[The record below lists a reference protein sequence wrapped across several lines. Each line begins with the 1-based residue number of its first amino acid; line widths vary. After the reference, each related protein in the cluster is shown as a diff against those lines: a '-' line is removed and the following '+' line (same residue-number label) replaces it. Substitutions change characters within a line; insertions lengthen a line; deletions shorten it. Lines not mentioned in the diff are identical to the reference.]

1 MKIKIANKN
10 VGDGCPT
17 FVIAEGGLNHN
28 GDVRLAKKIVE
39 NAANVGADAIK
50 FQTFDA
56 SDLVSSKSKAHNL
69 FRKLEL
75 SDSDFSELNDFAKSN
90 QIIFLSTPFGI
101 KAVNLL
107 IRLKVPAFKVAS
119 GDLTNLPLISYIA
132 RNKKPIILSTGM
144 GNVKEINEAVQAIK
158 SVKNNKIIIMH
169 SVTSYP
175 TPYNEVNLRTLNTLK
190 MKFKFPIGYSDNG
203 NNDLVSLVAVAMGSK
218 VIEKHF
224 TINKKLRGPDHRISA
239 DPKQMKNLIMQIRQI
254 EEMFGTGIKNPQPS
268 ELGNLV
274 MARRSIHTI
283 QNIKKNSHLT
293 TEMIAIKRPA
303 VGIHPKFYYK
313 ILGKKTKRNL
323 SIDEPIK
330 WSDLK

>member
-10 VGDGCPT
+10 IGEGCPT

-56 SDLVSSKSKAHNL
+56 SDLVSSKSNAYKL

-107 IRLKVPAFKVAS
+107 IRLKVPAFKIAS

-132 RNKKPIILSTGM
+132 RNKKPMLLSTGM
-144 GNVKEINEAVQAIK
+144 GNIEEVNDAVQAIK
-158 SVKNNKIIIMH
+158 NVKNNKIIIMH

-175 TPYNEVNLRTLNTLK
+175 TPYNEVNLHTLTTLK
-190 MKFKFPIGYSDNG
+190 MKFKFPVGYSDNG
-203 NNDLVSLVAVAMGSK
+203 RNDLVTLVAVAMGSK

-224 TINKKLRGPDHRISA
+224 TINKKLRGPDHKISA
-239 DPKQMKNLIMQIRQI
+239 DPKQMKNLIIQIRQI
-254 EEMFGTGIKNPQPS
+254 EEMFGTGIKKPQPS
-268 ELGNLV
+268 ELENLV
-274 MARRSIHTI
+274 MARRSIHTT
-283 QNIKKNSHLT
+283 QNIKKNSILT
-293 TEMIAIKRPA
+293 AEMTAIKRPA
-303 VGIHPKFYYK
+303 IGILPKFYDK

>member
-1 MKIKIANKN
+1 MKIKIVNKN
-10 VGDGCPT
+10 IGEGCPT

-56 SDLVSSKSKAHNL
+56 SDLVSSKSNAYKL

-90 QIIFLSTPFGI
+90 QIIFLSTPFGM

-107 IRLKVPAFKVAS
+107 IRLKVPAFKIAS

-132 RNKKPIILSTGM
+132 RNKKPMLLSTGM
-144 GNVKEINEAVQAIK
+144 GNIEEINDAVQAIK
-158 SVKNNKIIIMH
+158 NVKNNKIIIMH

-175 TPYNEVNLRTLNTLK
+175 TPYNEVNLHTLTTLK
-190 MKFKFPIGYSDNG
+190 MKFKFPVGYSDNG
-203 NNDLVSLVAVAMGSK
+203 RNDLVTLVAVAMGSK

-224 TINKKLRGPDHRISA
+224 TINKKLRGPDHKISA
-239 DPKQMKNLIMQIRQI
+239 DPKQMKNLIIQIHQI
-254 EEMFGTGIKNPQPS
+254 EEMFGMGIKKPQPS
-268 ELGNLV
+268 ELENLV
-274 MARRSIHTI
+274 MARRSIHTT
-283 QNIKKNSHLT
+283 QNIKKNSILT
-293 TEMIAIKRPA
+293 AEMTAIKRPA
-303 VGIHPKFYYK
+303 IGILPKFYDK

>member
-10 VGDGCPT
+10 IGEGCPT

-56 SDLVSSKSKAHNL
+56 SDLVSSKSNAYKL

-90 QIIFLSTPFGI
+90 QIIFLSTPFGM

-107 IRLKVPAFKVAS
+107 IRLKVPAFKIAS

-132 RNKKPIILSTGM
+132 RNKKPMLLSTGM
-144 GNVKEINEAVQAIK
+144 GNIEEINDAVQAIK
-158 SVKNNKIIIMH
+158 NVKNNKIIIMH

-175 TPYNEVNLRTLNTLK
+175 TPYNEVNLHTLTTLK
-190 MKFKFPIGYSDNG
+190 MKFKFPVGYSDNG
-203 NNDLVSLVAVAMGSK
+203 RNDLVTLVAVAMGSK

-224 TINKKLRGPDHRISA
+224 TINKKLRGPDHKISA
-239 DPKQMKNLIMQIRQI
+239 DPKQMKNLIIQIHQI
-254 EEMFGTGIKNPQPS
+254 EEMFGMGIKKPQPS
-268 ELGNLV
+268 ELENLV
-274 MARRSIHTI
+274 MARRSIHTT
-283 QNIKKNSHLT
+283 QNIKKNSILT
-293 TEMIAIKRPA
+293 AEMTAIKRPA
-303 VGIHPKFYYK
+303 IGILPKFYDK

>member
-10 VGDGCPT
+10 IGEGCPT

-39 NAANVGADAIK
+39 NATNVGADAIK
-50 FQTFDA
+50 FQTFVA
-56 SDLVSSKSKAHNL
+56 SDLVSSKSKAYKL

-75 SDSDFSELNDFAKSN
+75 SDSDFSELNDYAKSN

-107 IRLKVPAFKVAS
+107 IRLKVPAFKIAS

-132 RNKKPIILSTGM
+132 KNKKPIFLSTGM
-144 GNVKEINEAVQAIK
+144 GNIEEVNDAVQAIK
-158 SVKNNKIIIMH
+158 NVKNNKIIIMH

-175 TPYNEVNLRTLNTLK
+175 TPYNEVNLRTLTTLK
-190 MKFKFPIGYSDNG
+190 MKFKFPVGYSDNG
-203 NNDLVSLVAVAMGSK
+203 SNDLVTLVAVTMGSK

-224 TINKKLRGPDHRISA
+224 TINKKLRGPDHKISA

-254 EEMFGTGIKNPQPS
+254 EEMFGTGIKKPQPS
-268 ELGNLV
+268 ELRNLV
-274 MARRSIHTI
+274 MARRSIHTT
-283 QNIKKNSHLT
+283 QKVKKNSRLT
-293 TEMIAIKRPA
+293 SEMIAIKRPA
-303 VGIHPKFYYK
+303 VGILPKFYDK

-323 SIDEPIK
+323 LIDEPIK

>member
-10 VGDGCPT
+10 IGEGCPT

-56 SDLVSSKSKAHNL
+56 SDLVSSKSNAYKL

-90 QIIFLSTPFGI
+90 QIIFLSTPFGM

-107 IRLKVPAFKVAS
+107 IRLKVPAFKIAS

-132 RNKKPIILSTGM
+132 RNKKPMLLSTGM
-144 GNVKEINEAVQAIK
+144 GNIEEVNDAVQAIK
-158 SVKNNKIIIMH
+158 NVKNNKIIIMH

-175 TPYNEVNLRTLNTLK
+175 TPYNEVNLHTLTTLK
-190 MKFKFPIGYSDNG
+190 MKFKFPVGYSDNG
-203 NNDLVSLVAVAMGSK
+203 RNDLVTLVAVAMGSK

-224 TINKKLRGPDHRISA
+224 TINKKLRGPDHKISA
-239 DPKQMKNLIMQIRQI
+239 DPKQMKNLIIQIRQI
-254 EEMFGTGIKNPQPS
+254 EEMFGTGIKKPQPS
-268 ELGNLV
+268 ELENLV
-274 MARRSIHTI
+274 MARRSIHTT
-283 QNIKKNSHLT
+283 QNIKKNSILT
-293 TEMIAIKRPA
+293 AEMTAIKRPA
-303 VGIHPKFYYK
+303 IGILPKFYDK

>member
-283 QNIKKNSHLT
+283 QNIKKNPHLT